1 MSLVL
6 LEKASREDVFF
17 KKKKKKTTEGIT
29 GPWEIRES
37 GLLEHGSL
45 IAFSEL
51 LLFGLDLCTLP
62 FL

>member
-1 MSLVL
+1 MSPVL
-6 LEKASREDVFF
+6 LEKASREGVVF
-17 KKKKKKTTEGIT
+17 KKKKKTTEGIT